1 MIRAGPAERLD
12 REVLSL
18 LEGQP
23 AEKASGARS
32 ISVYRLK
39 ARVAA
44 IERLSGF
51 ADEPVRL
58 RCAVLCCAVRA
69 ALRTAVLA
77 SL

>member
-1 MIRAGPAERLD
+1 MTRAGPAERLD

-44 IERLSGF
+44 IDSLSGF
-51 ADEPVRL
+51 ADE
-58 RCAVLCCAVRA
+58 AVRSSPILLCHAVPCRA
-69 ALRTAVLA
+69 APAGPDML
-77 SL
+77 